1 VSTSTAG
8 GNVSITQQDVAG
20 NAVGD
25 TASVSTDTVGGS
37 VTITQGAGSGDTALV
52 LTDTVGGSVTI
63 LQGAGSGD
71 TATVSATNVGGSV
84 TITQQDV
91 AGNAS
96 GDTAT
101 VSNGTIVGHITIGGN
116 ITITQG
122 NASGD
127 VATISGVTATGGSAT
142 SPVTISITQGSGSGD
157 TATISSVTAPNG
169 NVSITQ
175 HDVANV
181 PGDTASVLNVTT
193 GTQSPDGEDFNGNVT
208 ITQGN
213 AAGDVALVQGGSS
226 NNVTITQGDN
236 VQNPDGST
244 VATDIAEINNTSVFS
259 DITII
264 QGTGASAGL
273 YVAAIAFDYLNG
285 HSGPVTASATEIDQ
299 QGANNQV
306 FLGDGDSPF
315 TTFYL
320 DVFTGSGGGA
330 FVMATNTTVSF
341 GPLGLFLTPYTVT
354 GGLTNNSYFDGGGNF
369 GVTFD
374 PAHFTQLF

>member
-1 VSTSTAG
+1 M
-8 GNVSITQQDVAG
+8 
-20 NAVGD
+20 
-25 TASVSTDTVGGS
+25 
-37 VTITQGAGSGDTALV
+37 
-52 LTDTVGGSVTI
+52 
-63 LQGAGSGD
+63 
-71 TATVSATNVGGSV
+71 
-84 TITQQDV
+84 
-91 AGNAS
+91 
-96 GDTAT
+96 
-101 VSNGTIVGHITIGGN
+101 SNGTIVGHITIAGN

-122 NASGD
+122 NANGD
-127 VATISGVTATGGSAT
+127 KATISGISDTGSNV
-142 SPVTISITQGSGSGD
+142 SISITQGTGSGD
-157 TATISSVTAPNG
+157 AATISDVSALGG

-175 HDVANV
+175 QDVANV

-193 GTQSPDGEDFNGNVT
+193 GTQPGGVDVNGKVT

-226 NNVTITQGDN
+226 NNVTITQGNN

-285 HSGPVTASATEIDQ
+285 DSGPVTASATEIDQ

-315 TTFYL
+315 TTFFL

-330 FVMATNTTVSF
+330 FVMATNTTVFF
-341 GPLGLFLTPYTVT
+341 GPLGLFNPFYTIT